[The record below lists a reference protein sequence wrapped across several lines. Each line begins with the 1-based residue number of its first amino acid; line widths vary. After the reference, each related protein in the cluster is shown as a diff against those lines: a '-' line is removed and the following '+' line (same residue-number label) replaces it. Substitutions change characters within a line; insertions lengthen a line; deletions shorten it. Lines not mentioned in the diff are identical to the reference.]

1 MKVVQSLWMSKLRYG
16 LQLCNK
22 VRTNPT
28 DPKNI
33 NMKAA
38 QVAQNKMMQMLNGS
52 TLKDHITTKQ
62 LLEKFNLPS
71 VNQISAEIKIT
82 EAWKIMNIID
92 YPITLEENNPNRNT
106 GDREARNTTQ
116 REWKEHS
123 KHKASSESFTV
134 DTARLWN
141 KVDTEIKTAQSLGI
155 AKSLIKKYC
164 KTLEI

>member
-1 MKVVQSLWMSKLRYG
+1 MSKLRYG
-16 LQLCNK
+16 LQFCSQ
-22 VRTNPT
+22 VRTRT
-28 DPKNI
+28 EDPI
-33 NMKAA
+33 NQNVKAM
-38 QVAQNKMMQMLNGS
+38 QIAQNKMLQMLEGVS
-52 TLKDHITTKQ
+52 LKDHITTKS
-62 LLEKFNLPS
+62 LLDKHNLPS

-155 AKSLIKKYC
+155 VKSLIKKYC